1 MSNAHASH
9 EHGHAHSHKKAY
21 IRLGILLTFITL
33 VELALPLLKD
43 HAPELW
49 DMFKPVWGPALVI
62 MSVFKFGAVVG
73 EFMHLR
79 EDRAIYKF
87 LFISPLL
94 MATAC
99 FLVLGLFSMVVYK
112 PFGEGYAITQADLKA
127 GYVPPSKLAA
137 DPVWADDKLQAAFAE
152 YEAKG
157 HTEAKKLFGEKC
169 ASCHGPEGAGMP
181 NLGVNL
187 TDNCYK
193 HGGKISDTY
202 NVLVAGVSGTAMPQW
217 ASVLKGEELRQM
229 SYYVRSMRGQ
239 NKAGRPCEGD
249 PAKD

>member
-9 EHGHAHSHKKAY
+9 EHGHVHSHKKAY
-21 IRLGILLTFITL
+21 IRLGILLTVITA

-49 DMFKPVWGPALVI
+49 DMFKPVWGPSLVM
-62 MSVFKFGAVVG
+62 MSIFKFGAVVG

-79 EDRAIYKF
+79 SDRTIYKF
-87 LFISPLL
+87 LFIAPLL
-94 MATAC
+94 MATVC
-99 FLVLGLFSMVVYK
+99 FLVLGVFSLVVYK
-112 PFGEGYAITQADLKA
+112 PFGEGYAVTQADLKA

-152 YEAKG
+152 YETKG
-157 HTEAKKLFGEKC
+157 HTEAKKVYGEKC
-169 ASCHGPEGAGMP
+169 ASCHGAAGEGLP

-202 NVLVAGVSGTAMPQW
+202 KVLVAGVSGTAMPQW

-229 SYYVRSMRGQ
+229 SYYVRSLRGQ